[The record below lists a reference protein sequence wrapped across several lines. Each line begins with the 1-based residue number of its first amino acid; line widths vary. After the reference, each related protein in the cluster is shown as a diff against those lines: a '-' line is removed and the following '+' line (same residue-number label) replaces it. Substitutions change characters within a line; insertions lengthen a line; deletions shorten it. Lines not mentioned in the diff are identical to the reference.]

1 MRYTSCYKGY
11 DQSIPFDMHGIPKW
25 IVDDMIQ
32 KLAKI
37 QAGSKIL
44 LKYKIIS
51 KTIVTLLLQKVKMN
65 VKSTH
70 VRLTKLKI
78 CQTGQAKM
86 KSIW

>member
-37 QAGSKIL
+37 QAGSKI
-44 LKYKIIS
+44 YA
-51 KTIVTLLLQKVKMN
+51 N
-65 VKSTH
+65 Y
-70 VRLTKLKI
+70 
-78 CQTGQAKM
+78 
-86 KSIW
+86 